1 MRLSSPP
8 RGDTAPDDPREGA
21 FFILLVCGAGIL
33 ATASPALAAKSQ
45 PCWKQVINDWSQDG
59 SIDGAYS
66 AKCIEEALD
75 RVPEDIR
82 AYSDFEEQA
91 KAARL
96 AAGRALQSSGGR
108 LGQRRRE
115 RQSEDEAAPIKPRE
129 PETGPKDETLIQSAL
144 GTNGNNAD
152 SVPLPL
158 LILLGLA
165 GALIAAGGVGFGA
178 RKLRA
183 HRAASLTSP
192 FRPRSVRPAS

>member
-1 MRLSSPP
+1 MTR
-8 RGDTAPDDPREGA
+8 AKA
-21 FFILLVCGAGIL
+21 IFITLLVCSAGIL
-33 ATASPALAAKSQ
+33 ATASPALAAKS

-96 AAGRALQSSGGR
+96 AAGRALQSSGGS
-108 LGQRRRE
+108 GSDTTDE
-115 RQSEDEAAPIKPRE
+115 TQSGTEDEAAPIKPRE

-165 GALIAAGGVGFGA
+165 GALIAAGGVGLGA

-183 HRAASLTSP
+183 HRP
-192 FRPRSVRPAS
+192 PR

>member
-1 MRLSSPP
+1 MTR
-8 RGDTAPDDPREGA
+8 AKA
-21 FFILLVCGAGIL
+21 FFIILLICGAGIL

-45 PCWKQVINDWSQDG
+45 PCWKQVIDDWSQDG

-66 AKCIEEALD
+66 ASCIAEALAK
-75 RVPEDIR
+75 VPEDIR

-96 AAGRALQSSGGR
+96 AASRTLQSAGGSNNGDSG
-108 LGQRRRE
+108 E
-115 RQSEDEAAPIKPRE
+115 TTTEENEDDAAPVKPRE
-129 PETGPKDETLIQSAL
+129 PNTGPKDETLIQSAL

-165 GALIAAGGVGFGA
+165 VALIAAGAVGLGA
-178 RKLRA
+178 RKVRA
-183 HRAASLTSP
+183 HRASG
-192 FRPRSVRPAS
+192 

>member
-1 MRLSSPP
+1 MTR
-8 RGDTAPDDPREGA
+8 AKA
-21 FFILLVCGAGIL
+21 FFIILLVCGAGIL
-33 ATASPALAAKSQ
+33 AAASPALAAKS

-96 AAGRALQSSGGR
+96 AAGRALQSSGGS
-108 LGQRRRE
+108 GSDSTDE
-115 RQSEDEAAPIKPRE
+115 TQSGTDDEAAPIKPRE

-165 GALIAAGGVGFGA
+165 GALIAAGGVGLGA

-183 HRAASLTSP
+183 HRP
-192 FRPRSVRPAS
+192 PR

>member
-1 MRLSSPP
+1 MTRAKALI
-8 RGDTAPDDPREGA
+8 
-21 FFILLVCGAGIL
+21 FILLVCGAGIL

-96 AAGRALQSSGGR
+96 AAGRALQSSGGS
-108 LGQRRRE
+108 GSDSTDE
-115 RQSEDEAAPIKPRE
+115 TQSGTDDEAAPIKPRE

-165 GALIAAGGVGFGA
+165 GALIAAGGVGLGA

-183 HRAASLTSP
+183 HRP
-192 FRPRSVRPAS
+192 PR

>member
-1 MRLSSPP
+1 MARAKALSL
-8 RGDTAPDDPREGA
+8 
-21 FFILLVCGAGIL
+21 ILLVCGAGIL
-33 ATASPALAAKSQ
+33 ATASPALAAKS

-66 AKCIEEALD
+66 AKCIDEALAK
-75 RVPEDIR
+75 VPEDIR

-96 AAGRALQSSGGR
+96 AAGRALQSSGGSD
-108 LGQRRRE
+108 GSDSADE
-115 RQSEDEAAPIKPRE
+115 ESDEDAAVVKPRE
-129 PETGPKDETLIQSAL
+129 PNTGPKDETLIQSAL

-165 GALIAAGGVGFGA
+165 GALITAGAFGFGA

-183 HRAASLTSP
+183 HRA
-192 FRPRSVRPAS
+192 PR

>member
-1 MRLSSPP
+1 MTRARALL
-8 RGDTAPDDPREGA
+8 
-21 FFILLVCGAGIL
+21 FILLVCGAGIL

-96 AAGRALQSSGGR
+96 AAGRALQSSGG
-108 LGQRRRE
+108 GSDNTDETQGGT
-115 RQSEDEAAPIKPRE
+115 EDEAAPIKPRE
-129 PETGPKDETLIQSAL
+129 PETGSKDETLIQSAL

-165 GALIAAGGVGFGA
+165 GALITAGALGFGA

-183 HRAASLTSP
+183 HRG
-192 FRPRSVRPAS
+192 PR

>member
-1 MRLSSPP
+1 MTR
-8 RGDTAPDDPREGA
+8 AKA
-21 FFILLVCGAGIL
+21 FFLILLVFCVGIL

-66 AKCIEEALD
+66 AKCIEDALD

-96 AAGRALQSSGGR
+96 AAGRALQSSGG
-108 LGQRRRE
+108 GGSDTADESQSG
-115 RQSEDEAAPIKPRE
+115 SEDEAAPIKPRE

-158 LILLGLA
+158 LILLGLS
-165 GALIAAGGVGFGA
+165 GALIIAGGVGLGA

-183 HRAASLTSP
+183 HRP
-192 FRPRSVRPAS
+192 PR

>member
-1 MRLSSPP
+1 MTRARALL
-8 RGDTAPDDPREGA
+8 
-21 FFILLVCGAGIL
+21 FILLVCGAGIL

-96 AAGRALQSSGGR
+96 AAGRALQSSGGSGSDNAGE
-108 LGQRRRE
+108 GQSG
-115 RQSEDEAAPIKPRE
+115 SEDEAAPIKPRE
-129 PETGPKDETLIQSAL
+129 PDTGPKDETLIQSAL

-165 GALIAAGGVGFGA
+165 GALIIAGGVGLGA

-183 HRAASLTSP
+183 HRP
-192 FRPRSVRPAS
+192 PR

>member
-1 MRLSSPP
+1 MTRARALL
-8 RGDTAPDDPREGA
+8 
-21 FFILLVCGAGIL
+21 FILLVCGAGIL

-96 AAGRALQSSGGR
+96 AAGRALQSSGGSGSDNAGE
-108 LGQRRRE
+108 GQSG
-115 RQSEDEAAPIKPRE
+115 SEDEAAPIKPRE
-129 PETGPKDETLIQSAL
+129 PDTGPKDETLIQSAL

-165 GALIAAGGVGFGA
+165 GALIISGGVGLGA

-183 HRAASLTSP
+183 HRP
-192 FRPRSVRPAS
+192 PR

>member
-1 MRLSSPP
+1 MTRARALL
-8 RGDTAPDDPREGA
+8 
-21 FFILLVCGAGIL
+21 FILLVCGAGIL
-33 ATASPALAAKSQ
+33 ATASPALAATSQ

-96 AAGRALQSSGGR
+96 AAGRALQSTGG
-108 LGQRRRE
+108 G
-115 RQSEDEAAPIKPRE
+115 SDKSDDSDSDSATEDEAAPIKPRE

-165 GALIAAGGVGFGA
+165 
-178 RKLRA
+178 
-183 HRAASLTSP
+183 
-192 FRPRSVRPAS
+192 

>member
-1 MRLSSPP
+1 MTRARALL
-8 RGDTAPDDPREGA
+8 
-21 FFILLVCGAGIL
+21 FILLVCGAGIL

-96 AAGRALQSSGGR
+96 AAGRALQSSGG
-108 LGQRRRE
+108 GSDSADETQSG
-115 RQSEDEAAPIKPRE
+115 SEDEAAPIKPRE
-129 PETGPKDETLIQSAL
+129 PETGSKDETLIQSAL

-165 GALIAAGGVGFGA
+165 GALIAAGALGFGA

-183 HRAASLTSP
+183 HRP
-192 FRPRSVRPAS
+192 PR

>member
-1 MRLSSPP
+1 MTRAKALL
-8 RGDTAPDDPREGA
+8 
-21 FFILLVCGAGIL
+21 FILLVCGAGIL
-33 ATASPALAAKSQ
+33 ATASPALAANSQ

-59 SIDGAYS
+59 RIDGAYS

-96 AAGRALQSSGGR
+96 AAGRALQSSGG
-108 LGQRRRE
+108 GSDNSDE
-115 RQSEDEAAPIKPRE
+115 GDGESASEDEAAPIKPRE

-165 GALIAAGGVGFGA
+165 GALIAAGGVGLGA

-183 HRAASLTSP
+183 HRA
-192 FRPRSVRPAS
+192 PR

>member
-1 MRLSSPP
+1 MTR
-8 RGDTAPDDPREGA
+8 AKA
-21 FFILLVCGAGIL
+21 FFIILLVCSAGIL

-45 PCWKQVINDWSQDG
+45 PCWKLVINDWSQDG

-96 AAGRALQSSGGR
+96 AATRSLQSSGG
-108 LGQRRRE
+108 GSDDADE
-115 RQSEDEAAPIKPRE
+115 SQSGSGGDAAPVKPRE
-129 PETGPKDETLIQSAL
+129 PDTTPKDETLIQSAL

-165 GALIAAGGVGFGA
+165 GALIIAGGVGLGA

-183 HRAASLTSP
+183 HRP
-192 FRPRSVRPAS
+192 PR

>member
-1 MRLSSPP
+1 MTR
-8 RGDTAPDDPREGA
+8 AKA
-21 FFILLVCGAGIL
+21 FFIILLVCGAGIL

-96 AAGRALQSSGGR
+96 AATRSLESAGGSDTPDE
-108 LGQRRRE
+108 GE
-115 RQSEDEAAPIKPRE
+115 NASEDEAAPIKPRE
-129 PETGPKDETLIQSAL
+129 PDTGPKDETLIQSAL

-158 LILLGLA
+158 LILLGLS
-165 GALIAAGGVGFGA
+165 GALITAGAVGFGA

-183 HRAASLTSP
+183 HRA
-192 FRPRSVRPAS
+192 PR

>member
-1 MRLSSPP
+1 MTR
-8 RGDTAPDDPREGA
+8 AKA
-21 FFILLVCGAGIL
+21 VFIILLVCGAGIL
-33 ATASPALAAKSQ
+33 ATASPALAAKA

-96 AAGRALQSSGGR
+96 AAGRALQSTGGGSDNADETQSG
-108 LGQRRRE
+108 
-115 RQSEDEAAPIKPRE
+115 SEDEAAPIKPRE
-129 PETGPKDETLIQSAL
+129 PETGSKDETLIQSAL

-165 GALIAAGGVGFGA
+165 GALITAGALGFGA

-183 HRAASLTSP
+183 HRA
-192 FRPRSVRPAS
+192 PR

>member
-1 MRLSSPP
+1 MTRAKALL
-8 RGDTAPDDPREGA
+8 
-21 FFILLVCGAGIL
+21 FILLVCGAGIL

-96 AAGRALQSSGGR
+96 AAGRALQSSGGT
-108 LGQRRRE
+108 GSDSTDETQSG
-115 RQSEDEAAPIKPRE
+115 SEDEATAIKPRE
-129 PETGPKDETLIQSAL
+129 PDTGPKDETLIQSAL

-165 GALIAAGGVGFGA
+165 GALITAGALGFGA

-183 HRAASLTSP
+183 HRAD
-192 FRPRSVRPAS
+192 R

>member
-1 MRLSSPP
+1 MTRARALL
-8 RGDTAPDDPREGA
+8 
-21 FFILLVCGAGIL
+21 FILLVCGAGIL

-96 AAGRALQSSGGR
+96 AAGRALQSSGGS
-108 LGQRRRE
+108 GSDSTDE
-115 RQSEDEAAPIKPRE
+115 TQSGTDDEAAPIKPRE

-165 GALIAAGGVGFGA
+165 GALIAAGGVGLGA

-183 HRAASLTSP
+183 HRP
-192 FRPRSVRPAS
+192 PR

>member
-1 MRLSSPP
+1 MTR
-8 RGDTAPDDPREGA
+8 ANA
-21 FFILLVCGAGIL
+21 FLFILLVCGAGIL

-96 AAGRALQSSGGR
+96 AAGRALQSSSGGSDNAD
-108 LGQRRRE
+108 E
-115 RQSEDEAAPIKPRE
+115 SQSEDEAAPIKPRE

-165 GALIAAGGVGFGA
+165 GALITAGALGFGA

-183 HRAASLTSP
+183 HRA
-192 FRPRSVRPAS
+192 PR

>member
-1 MRLSSPP
+1 MTR
-8 RGDTAPDDPREGA
+8 AKA
-21 FFILLVCGAGIL
+21 FFIILLVCGAGIL

-59 SIDGAYS
+59 IIDGAYS
-66 AKCIEEALD
+66 SRCIDEALD
-75 RVPEDIR
+75 KVPEDIR

-96 AAGRALQSSGGR
+96 AATRSLQSSGG
-108 LGQRRRE
+108 GSGNSDVTE
-115 RQSEDEAAPIKPRE
+115 PGDSEDETAPIKPRE
-129 PETGPKDETLIQSAL
+129 PNTGPKDETLIQSAL

-165 GALIAAGGVGFGA
+165 GGLITAGALGFGA

-183 HRAASLTSP
+183 HRA
-192 FRPRSVRPAS
+192 PR

>member
-1 MRLSSPP
+1 MTR
-8 RGDTAPDDPREGA
+8 AKA
-21 FFILLVCGAGIL
+21 FFIILLVCGAGIL

-96 AAGRALQSSGGR
+96 AAARSLQSSGGSDNADE
-108 LGQRRRE
+108 GQSG
-115 RQSEDEAAPIKPRE
+115 SEDEAAPIKPRE
-129 PETGPKDETLIQSAL
+129 PDTGPKDETLIQSAL

-165 GALIAAGGVGFGA
+165 GALIIAGGVGLGA

-183 HRAASLTSP
+183 HRP
-192 FRPRSVRPAS
+192 PR

>member
-1 MRLSSPP
+1 MTR
-8 RGDTAPDDPREGA
+8 AKA
-21 FFILLVCGAGIL
+21 FFIILLVCGAGIL

-91 KAARL
+91 RAARL
-96 AAGRALQSSGGR
+96 AAGRALQSSGGGSDDGDE
-108 LGQRRRE
+108 GQ
-115 RQSEDEAAPIKPRE
+115 SGGDDTAPIKPRE

-165 GALIAAGGVGFGA
+165 SALIAAGALGFGA

-183 HRAASLTSP
+183 HRA
-192 FRPRSVRPAS
+192 PR

>member
-1 MRLSSPP
+1 MTRARALL
-8 RGDTAPDDPREGA
+8 
-21 FFILLVCGAGIL
+21 FILLVCGAGIL

-96 AAGRALQSSGGR
+96 AAGRALQSSGGSGSDNAGE
-108 LGQRRRE
+108 GQSG
-115 RQSEDEAAPIKPRE
+115 SEDEAAPIKPRE
-129 PETGPKDETLIQSAL
+129 PDTGPKDETLIQSAL

-165 GALIAAGGVGFGA
+165 GALITAGALGLGA

-183 HRAASLTSP
+183 HRP
-192 FRPRSVRPAS
+192 PR

>member
-1 MRLSSPP
+1 MTR
-8 RGDTAPDDPREGA
+8 AKA
-21 FFILLVCGAGIL
+21 FFIILLVCGAGIL

-96 AAGRALQSSGGR
+96 AAGRALQSSGGSGSDNAGD
-108 LGQRRRE
+108 GQSG
-115 RQSEDEAAPIKPRE
+115 SEDEAAPIKPRARLRTPPRGE
-129 PETGPKDETLIQSAL
+129 QRGSA
-144 GTNGNNAD
+144 TQPSFRQA
-152 SVPLPL
+152 LPN
-158 LILLGLA
+158 
-165 GALIAAGGVGFGA
+165 
-178 RKLRA
+178 
-183 HRAASLTSP
+183 P
-192 FRPRSVRPAS
+192 FRPTRLLIWLVRLGATSATKALETTM

>member
-1 MRLSSPP
+1 MTR
-8 RGDTAPDDPREGA
+8 AKA
-21 FFILLVCGAGIL
+21 FFFILLVCSAGIL
-33 ATASPALAAKSQ
+33 ATASPALAARSQ

-96 AAGRALQSSGGR
+96 AAGRALQSSGG
-108 LGQRRRE
+108 GGSGSADE
-115 RQSEDEAAPIKPRE
+115 SQSATEDEAAPIKPRE

-165 GALIAAGGVGFGA
+165 GALITAGALGFGA

-183 HRAASLTSP
+183 HRAD
-192 FRPRSVRPAS
+192 R

>member
-1 MRLSSPP
+1 MTR
-8 RGDTAPDDPREGA
+8 AKA
-21 FFILLVCGAGIL
+21 FFIILLVCGAGIL

-45 PCWKQVINDWSQDG
+45 PCWKLVINDWSQDG

-96 AAGRALQSSGGR
+96 AATRSLQSSGG
-108 LGQRRRE
+108 GSDDADESQSG
-115 RQSEDEAAPIKPRE
+115 SEDEAAPIKPRE
-129 PETGPKDETLIQSAL
+129 PDTAPKDETLIQSAL

-165 GALIAAGGVGFGA
+165 GALIIAGGVGLGA

-183 HRAASLTSP
+183 HRP
-192 FRPRSVRPAS
+192 PR

>member
-1 MRLSSPP
+1 MTR
-8 RGDTAPDDPREGA
+8 AKA
-21 FFILLVCGAGIL
+21 IFIILLVCSAGIL
-33 ATASPALAAKSQ
+33 ATASPALAAKA

-59 SIDGAYS
+59 TIDGAYS

-91 KAARL
+91 KASRL
-96 AAGRALQSSGGR
+96 AAGRALQSSGG
-108 LGQRRRE
+108 G
-115 RQSEDEAAPIKPRE
+115 SDNSDDSDSATEDEAAPVKPRE

-158 LILLGLA
+158 LILLGLS
-165 GALIAAGGVGFGA
+165 GALIIAGGVGLGA

-183 HRAASLTSP
+183 HRP
-192 FRPRSVRPAS
+192 PR

>member
-1 MRLSSPP
+1 MTR
-8 RGDTAPDDPREGA
+8 AKA
-21 FFILLVCGAGIL
+21 FFIILLVCSAGIL
-33 ATASPALAAKSQ
+33 ATASPALAARSQ

-96 AAGRALQSSGGR
+96 AAGRALQSSGG
-108 LGQRRRE
+108 GGSGSADE
-115 RQSEDEAAPIKPRE
+115 SQSGGEDEAAPIKPRE
-129 PETGPKDETLIQSAL
+129 PETGSKDETLIQSAL

-165 GALIAAGGVGFGA
+165 GALITAGALGFGA

-183 HRAASLTSP
+183 HRAD
-192 FRPRSVRPAS
+192 R

>member
-1 MRLSSPP
+1 M
-8 RGDTAPDDPREGA
+8 
-21 FFILLVCGAGIL
+21 
-33 ATASPALAAKSQ
+33 
-45 PCWKQVINDWSQDG
+45 
-59 SIDGAYS
+59 
-66 AKCIEEALD
+66 
-75 RVPEDIR
+75 PEDIR

-96 AAGRALQSSGGR
+96 AAGRALQSSSGR
-108 LGQRRRE
+108 LGQRRRDPE
-115 RQSEDEAAPIKPRE
+115 RGASEDEAAPIKPRE

-165 GALIAAGGVGFGA
+165 GALIAAGGVGLGA

-183 HRAASLTSP
+183 HRP
-192 FRPRSVRPAS
+192 PR